1 MKKGRF
7 IKKWGIAFLP
17 CLLLSFMLLVFGP
30 SEIFFSNV
38 SQFEFKFEEFIWIAA
53 GLMAASSIVVSLI
66 IALLPKKIYY
76 VLMASVLSVGVLGY
90 CQVMFLNKNLD
101 LLGQNPNGY
110 SATTGLLVVNT
121 IIWIVV
127 IGLCVFFAIKK
138 SELFAK
144 VCAGASVILIL
155 VQIVAF
161 VSLIIGAGEEAYKR
175 PETSWFIT
183 GKEQLMASTDENV
196 IVIVLD
202 YFSNEYLEPT
212 LEKYPDALDG
222 LHDFTYYNNTDCTYF
237 GTFPSMLH
245 MLTGAHVDNTVS
257 INDWTKTV
265 IEDPNYRRIFDTI
278 HDKGYKINVFTTSS
292 DIYRAGNDPVIL
304 NGLFD
309 NLTNEGED
317 VTVNQK
323 LLIKTVTKM
332 STFRMSPEILKNLF
346 YTQFSEYESIVQ
358 QSSNPIRHGNAD
370 FLEGL
375 KEEGLRAVGESKY
388 FMIQHLE
395 GDHERKSN
403 ADGTV
408 NEDNDSSLEDNSK
421 GCLVAVNEYLNQLK
435 KIGAYDNST
444 IIITSDHGS
453 PTEPQVI
460 FFMKKPGETH
470 EEIITTDAP
479 ISHCDL
485 LPTII
490 DGVGADGHEFGTPVT
505 DYKDGDKRDRIF
517 WLCTY
522 DEQFPYINNFSGDK
536 EAAANCMYGYYYNG
550 DYRTLKEK
558 LNGNPDAILPLVDSF
573 F

>member
-17 CLLLSFMLLVFGP
+17 CLLLSFMLLAFGP

-38 SQFEFKFEEFIWIAA
+38 SQFEFKFGEFIWIAA

-66 IALLPKKIYY
+66 IALLPKEIYY
-76 VLMASVLSVGVLGY
+76 VLMALVLSVGVLGY
-90 CQVMFLNKNLD
+90 CQVMFFNKNLD

-138 SELFAK
+138 RELFSK

-222 LHDFTYYNNTDCTYF
+222 LHDFTYYNNADCTYF

-304 NGLFD
+304 SGLFD
-309 NLTNEGED
+309 NLTNDASSVE
-317 VTVNQK
+317 VNK
-323 LLIKTVTKM
+323 ELLIKTVTKM
-332 STFRMSPEILKNLF
+332 SSFRMAPEILKNLF
-346 YTQFSEYESIVQ
+346 YTQFSEYEDIVSQ
-358 QSSNPIRHGNAD
+358 VGYSCLHGNEE
-370 FLEGL
+370 FMEGL
-375 KEEGLRAVGESKY
+375 KNEGVRTTDESKF
-388 FMIQHLE
+388 FMIHHLV
-395 GDHERKSN
+395 GDHERNTN
-403 ADGTV
+403 ADGSF
-408 NEDNDSSLEDNSK
+408 NENNDSSLEDNSK
-421 GCLVAVNEYLNQLK
+421 GCMVIVNEYLDQLK
-435 KIGAYDNST
+435 EQGVYDNST

-460 FFMKKPGETH
+460 FFMKKAGETH
-470 EEIITTDAP
+470 EEMITTDAP
-479 ISHCDL
+479 ICHCDL
-485 LPTII
+485 LPTVM
-490 DGVGADGHEFGTPVT
+490 DAVGADGHEFGTPVT

-522 DEQFPYINNFSGDK
+522 DEQFPYIPVFTGDK
-536 EAAANCMYGYYYNG
+536 EGVDNCMYGYFYNG
-550 DYRTLKEK
+550 DYKALKER